1 LYKYYLLIITVS
13 DIQVI
18 EEHKDMQS
26 AMSSLGGF
34 TDVKHNDQELEDELA
49 NLLSEDEPSVL
60 KKEKHLIPG
69 IVFVVYNNIEYIIL
83 IINKQYIFQT
93 FQAYQIIVL
102 KMKN

>member
-1 LYKYYLLIITVS
+1 MYELLIITISTV
-13 DIQVI
+13 IQVI

-34 TDVKHNDQELEDELA
+34 SDVKHNDQELEDELA
-49 NLLSEDEPSVL
+49 DLLNEDEPSVM

-69 IVFVVYNNIEYIIL
+69 NVFVVYNNIEHIIL
-83 IINKQYIFQT
+83 IINKQPIFQT

-102 KMKN
+102 KVKN